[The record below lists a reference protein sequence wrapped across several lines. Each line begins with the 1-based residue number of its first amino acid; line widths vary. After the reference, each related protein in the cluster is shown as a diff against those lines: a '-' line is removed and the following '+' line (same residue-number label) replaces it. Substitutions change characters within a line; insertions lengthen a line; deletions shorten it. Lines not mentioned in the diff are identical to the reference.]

1 MSRAHLELNCQPLPQ
16 ALRGRDLLSLPT
28 ITLILNLLTCAVLL
42 GNLVYQIRQLIL
54 LRRRSRQ

>member
-1 MSRAHLELNCQPLPQ
+1 M
-16 ALRGRDLLSLPT
+16 SLPT